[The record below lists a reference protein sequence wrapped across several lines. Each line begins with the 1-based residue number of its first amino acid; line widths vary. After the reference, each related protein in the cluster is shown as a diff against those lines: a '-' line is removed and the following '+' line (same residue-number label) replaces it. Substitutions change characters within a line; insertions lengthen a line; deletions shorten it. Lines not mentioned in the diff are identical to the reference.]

1 MSEHRKGHSPS
12 GSSPHHSPSGDGLPV
27 TRPSF
32 IARYPVLS
40 ELGRGRNS
48 IVYHAIDPKDK
59 SAIAVKVIY
68 SVDEKRDLK
77 SLEHAVKEEADLL
90 RVLNHPNIVPVKQ
103 AGIDDGHAY
112 LVFPFIQGI
121 TFEKALPAGMLA
133 LNHALAC
140 MIKIAHAVHHAHEQ
154 GLIHRDLKPGNII
167 LGNDGEPHVL
177 DFGLSWRRGSKS
189 KKDVQSIVGTPS
201 YMSPEQAR
209 GEEEKLTPATD
220 VYSLGAILYEVL
232 TARPPFQADT
242 PWRTLQMAML
252 QPPVPPRQIDP
263 TVDENLERIVL
274 WCLDKSPDNRYH
286 SAEHLAQDIQRAKDM
301 QPPKGPRKSI
311 FHRKLF

>member
-1 MSEHRKGHSPS
+1 MSDHGKRRPTT
-12 GSSPHHSPSGDGLPV
+12 GSQNQPPAGDGLPTV
-27 TRPSF
+27 RPSF
-32 IARYPVLS
+32 IARFPVLS

-59 SAIAVKVIY
+59 TAIAVKVVY

-77 SLEHAVKEEADLL
+77 SLEHAVKEEAELL
-90 RVLNHPNIVPVKQ
+90 RVLNHPNIVPVKE
-103 AGIDDGHAY
+103 AGIDEGHAY

-140 MIKIAHAVHHAHEQ
+140 MIKIALAVQHAHDM

-189 KKDVQSIVGTPS
+189 KEGVQSIVGTPS

-232 TARPPFQADT
+232 VARPPFQADT
-242 PWRTLQMAML
+242 PWRTLQLAMQ

-263 TVDENLERIVL
+263 TIDENLERLAL
-274 WCLDKSPDNRYH
+274 WCLEKSAEDRYR
-286 SAEHLAQDIQRAKDM
+286 SAEHLAQDLQRAKDG
-301 QPPKGPRKSI
+301 QPLKGPRKSI